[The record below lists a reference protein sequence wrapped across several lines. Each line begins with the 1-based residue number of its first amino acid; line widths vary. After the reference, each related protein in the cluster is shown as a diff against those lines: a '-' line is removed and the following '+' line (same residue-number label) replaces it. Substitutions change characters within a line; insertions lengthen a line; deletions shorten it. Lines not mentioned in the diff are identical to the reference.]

1 MKGSNAFKA
10 TRTTRYLMGTTSSQG
25 FDGIRKEMIPP
36 SPADHVFVPRLGF
49 VMTPKEDYDIAELCN
64 GISNHLNDALFFCDT
79 SLFDDRTDDRLWLT
93 LLQSNGKIVLI
104 PSVLHEL
111 EPWLSTHKDH
121 IVAKAILNKDS
132 CIEFGGLDAS
142 DAEQHANFAYYVNL
156 LGIRK
161 RVLRLRIIE
170 FERINGR
177 SPDEN
182 EITKMKEE
190 IHQTYNSRGYLLA
203 NKGAKAEGAPN
214 FYTDEALVF
223 LAVLTGISTGRKVMI
238 LSKDEDIQEQF
249 YKLLWLLDTHY
260 RGMLLADLFSSD
272 PSRFTSH
279 PLPKSDPALEDA
291 FTGEN
296 NFLIERSDE
305 LLEEMLP
312 ESFSFVGLYCWI
324 VGEKLT
330 QTTFGAEQEMARL
343 LGIKAKTGGL
353 NTDKLDGRNC
363 HIWLAPLDVSRKL
376 RACAAIVQDKRL
388 ELKSSTIAIPILDVN
403 QAIFCGERFKHLV
416 ENNP

>member
-10 TRTTRYLMGTTSSQG
+10 TRTTRYLMGTASTHG
-25 FDGIRKEMIPP
+25 FDGIMREMIPP

-49 VMTPKEDYDIAELCN
+49 VTTPKEDYDIVELCN

-79 SLFDDRTDDRLWLT
+79 SLFDERTDNRLWQT

-121 IVAKAILNKDS
+121 IVAKAILNNDS
-132 CIEFGGLDAS
+132 CIEFGGLDAD
-142 DAEQHANFAYYVNL
+142 DAEQQANFAYYVNL
-156 LGIRK
+156 LGMRK
-161 RVLRLRIIE
+161 RILRLRIMA

-177 SPDEN
+177 SLNEN
-182 EITKMKEE
+182 EITKIKDE
-190 IHQTYNSRGYLLA
+190 IHQTYNPRGYLLA
-203 NKGAKAEGAPN
+203 NKGAKAEGAWN

-223 LAVLTGISTGRKVMI
+223 LAVLTGISTGRKIMI

-260 RGMLLADLFSSD
+260 RGMLLADLFSSN
-272 PSRFTSH
+272 PSRFTSY
-279 PLPKSDPALEDA
+279 PIPKGDLTIEEA

-305 LLEEMLP
+305 ILEEILP
-312 ESFSFVGLYCWI
+312 ESFNFVSLYCWI

-330 QTTFGAEQEMARL
+330 QTIFGAEQEMTRL
-343 LGIKAKTGGL
+343 LDIKAKTKGL

-363 HIWLAPLDVSRKL
+363 HIWLAPLDVTRKL
-376 RACAAIVQDKRL
+376 RGCAAIVQDNRL
-388 ELKSSTIAIPILDVN
+388 ELKSSTVEIPILDVN
-403 QAIFCGERFKHLV
+403 QAIYCGERFKHFV
-416 ENNP
+416 